1 MKVLKS
7 VLVAVSVGATIAG
20 ASASPVIAQSHYD
33 TSSRVQCGGWQFQY
47 RALAA
52 ASRVFR
58 SLMLANAS
66 YNAGAAYGAANC
78 QRF

>member
-1 MKVLKS
+1 MKTAKAIAMAVTAATVL
-7 VLVAVSVGATIAG
+7 AG
-20 ASASPVIAQSHYD
+20 ASASPVMAQSHYD

-58 SLMLANAS
+58 SSMLATAS